1 VIKFSVNFLRGV
13 LIGIAEVIPGVSGGT
28 IALITGIYHRLL
40 ENADSLFK
48 SLLKITKLKIVAH
61 TFLNLEWKFLIP
73 VFSGMLL
80 ALVTTAR
87 FIEGLLESNPIELR
101 AIFAGLVAAGIY
113 IPYKMS
119 IKSTKNSWG
128 VKDYS
133 LALVAALAAYF
144 LTGLPPGEIKNPSY
158 LIIFFS
164 AAIAICALVLP
175 GISGSFILLTIGM
188 YSTTIS
194 ALNDRDFAY
203 LSIFALGALVGLAS
217 FVSFL
222 KYLLNEKA
230 RPTLVIL
237 AGLML
242 GSLRALWPWQ
252 NEERV
257 LLAPYSAELAAAL
270 LFFAGTLVVWGL
282 VRLESKVEG
291 NH

>member
-1 VIKFSVNFLRGV
+1 MIKFSVNFLRGV

-80 ALVTTAR
+80 ALITTAR

-164 AAIAICALVLP
+164 AATAICALVLP

-282 VRLESKVEG
+282 VRLESKVG
-291 NH
+291 DNH